1 MQYKN
6 YIVEDNLKSIDKK
19 LFLFFGENLGYKID
33 IQKKLRLTYKGYEF
47 LKFSQDEILKNESII
62 FNEVNNVS
70 LFTSKRYLS

>member
-33 IQKKLRLTYKGYEF
+33 IQKKLRLTFKVMNF
-47 LKFSQDEILKNESII
+47 
-62 FNEVNNVS
+62 
-70 LFTSKRYLS
+70 